1 MNSLI
6 FDFAKNR
13 NFSWDL
19 DLGFFQF
26 QSQWQKTAISNLVFS
41 IFIRKRSK
49 EIGTQH
55 KLRPH

>member
-26 QSQWQKTAISNLVFS
+26 QDRWQKTAILNLIFS
-41 IFIRKRSK
+41 ISPRKRSK
-49 EIGTQH
+49 KIGTQN
-55 KLRPH
+55 

>member
-19 DLGFFQF
+19 DLGIFQF
-26 QSQWQKTAISNLVFS
+26 QDRWQKTAILNLIFS

-49 EIGTQH
+49 KIGTQH
-55 KLRPH
+55 KLPAQ

>member
-26 QSQWQKTAISNLVFS
+26 QSQRQKTAISNLIFS